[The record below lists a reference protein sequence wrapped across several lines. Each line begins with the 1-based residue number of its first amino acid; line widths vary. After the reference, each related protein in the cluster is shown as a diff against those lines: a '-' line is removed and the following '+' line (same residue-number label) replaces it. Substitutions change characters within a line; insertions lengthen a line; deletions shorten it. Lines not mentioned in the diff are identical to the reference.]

1 MPDTS
6 PVIVWFRR
14 DLRIADNPALY
25 HASETGRPVV
35 ALYIRESDHPY
46 PQGGAAD
53 WWLHYSLESLQESL
67 GVPLIIRR
75 GKAVDI
81 IPDVVRATGADALY
95 INRRYTPRGH
105 EIDKAVAD
113 ALSIDVHDYKSFLLV
128 EPWDV
133 KTGEG
138 TFYKVFTPFWRKARE
153 EALDDVGEP
162 LPAAKPGRYRGNV
175 ESLTLKDLDLL
186 PTEPDWGSKMRRYW
200 NIGEKG
206 AKERLEEFVSGDIDR
221 YADYRDRPDLAIT
234 SRLSPHLAHGEI
246 SPRQCWAEVEGSGK
260 KADKF
265 LSELGWREFS
275 YNVLFHFPELKT
287 ENYNK
292 DFDHLEW
299 EKGKSDLRAWQKGQ
313 TGYPFVDAGM
323 RQLWETGWM
332 HNRLR
337 LVTASFLVKHLL
349 HDWREGEEWFWDCL
363 VGGDTANNAQNWQW
377 VAGTGFDAAPFFRI
391 FNPITQGEKFDPDGD
406 FIREWVP
413 ELKDLPDKY
422 LHHPWTAP
430 EEVLADANV
439 ILGSTYPHPIVDHKP
454 ARERALSAYK
464 VSREVR
470 EE

>member
-1 MPDTS
+1 MSDTS
-6 PVIVWFRR
+6 PVVVWFRR
-14 DLRIADNPALY
+14 DLRTADNPALF

-53 WWLHYSLESLQESL
+53 WWLHYSLESLQDSL
-67 GVPLIIRR
+67 GIPLIIRR

-81 IPDVVRATGADALY
+81 VPDVVRATGASALY

-105 EIDKAVAD
+105 EIDKAVTD
-113 ALSIDVHDYKSFLLV
+113 ALDIEVHDYKSFLLV

-133 KTGEG
+133 KTGDG

-153 EALDDVGEP
+153 EALGDVGEP
-162 LPAAKPGRYRGNV
+162 LPAAKPKRFRGNV
-175 ESLTLKDLDLL
+175 ESLTLADLDLL
-186 PTEPDWGSKMRRYW
+186 PTKPDWGSKMRQYW
-200 NIGEKG
+200 NIGERG
-206 AKERLEEFVSGDIDR
+206 AMDRLQEFVDDDIDR

-246 SPRQCWAEVEGSGK
+246 SPRQCWAEVEGSDK

-275 YNVLFHFPELKT
+275 YNVLYHFPDLKT
-287 ENYNK
+287 ENYNE
-292 DFDHLEW
+292 DFDNLEW
-299 EKGKSDLRAWQKGQ
+299 ETGKADLRAWQKGQ

-363 VGGDTANNAQNWQW
+363 VGGDVANNAQNWQW

-406 FIREWVP
+406 FIRKWVP
-413 ELKDLPDKY
+413 ELKDLPNKY

-439 ILGSTYPHPIVDHKP
+439 ILGKTYPHPIVEHKP
-454 ARERALSAYK
+454 ARERALKAYK